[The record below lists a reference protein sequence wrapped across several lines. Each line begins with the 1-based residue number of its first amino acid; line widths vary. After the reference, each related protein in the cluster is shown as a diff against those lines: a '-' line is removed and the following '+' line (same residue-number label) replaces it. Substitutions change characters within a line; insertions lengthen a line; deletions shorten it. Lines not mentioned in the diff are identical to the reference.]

1 MVGRLRLIV
10 ALIWA
15 VTLVLL
21 AGAVLGLSNGTGTAG
36 AHPLSVQPAAVDA
49 STSGAT
55 NVPTTPAVVETT
67 TTSTSTTVPPTTAA
81 PTTVA
86 PTTAPPTTAR
96 PTPPPPTT
104 TPPTVARPPVTA
116 PAATAAPV
124 APVSGGGSASDYS
137 LIGYKWNPCQLITVA
152 SSGPDVSAI
161 VAELASI
168 TGLHL
173 QVVNGPAAITVSWG
187 SVPAGGEIGETVWR
201 AVGGLLSGGNIIISQ
216 AAQPYLAT
224 VLRHELAHSLGLGHA
239 SQPNEVMYPTVG
251 NTSPTDYQAGDLAGL
266 RAVGAAAGK
275 C

>member
-21 AGAVLGLSNGTGTAG
+21 AGAVVGLSNGTGTAG
-36 AHPLSVQPAAVDA
+36 AHPLTLQPAAVDA
-49 STSGAT
+49 PASRAA

-67 TTSTSTTVPPTTAA
+67 TTSTSTTVPPTTVA

-96 PTPPPPTT
+96 TTPPPPRT
-104 TPPTVARPPVTA
+104 TPPTVARPTVTA
-116 PAATAAPV
+116 PPATAAPV
-124 APVSGGGSASDYS
+124 TPATGGSASDYS
-137 LIGYKWNPCQLITVA
+137 LIGYKWNPCQVITIA

-168 TGLHL
+168 TGLRL
-173 QVVNGPAAITVSWG
+173 QVVNGPAAITVGWG
-187 SVPAGGEIGETVWR
+187 SVPAGGEIGETLWR
-201 AVGGLLSGGNIIISQ
+201 AVGGLLSGGNIVISQ

-239 SQPNEVMYPTVG
+239 SQPNEVMYPSVG
-251 NTSPTDYQAGDLAGL
+251 NSSPTDYQAGDLAGL
-266 RAVGAAAGK
+266 RAVGAASGS